1 MIFVLCMGSQR
12 VGHWVRAHV
21 FPYGRENVIKLTR
34 LFFYVLESLRY
45 TFSFVLYVL
54 LFQIDERK
62 IDMKYIG

>member
-1 MIFVLCMGSQR
+1 M
-12 VGHWVRAHV
+12 RAHV